1 MNYYKL
7 FVNFLAQKRVAV
19 TLFSFKDQ
27 RFGCNHP
34 YLDQFFSSNPHINNR
49 LASLVRELLELPYL
63 KVVFTVFAAVGVHV
77 IEPFYWKTID
87 KESTHSSVKDYYAKL
102 YSDLG
107 KVADETFLPWRELCL
122 SQSVPRCLVE

>member
-1 MNYYKL
+1 MVVCL
-7 FVNFLAQKRVAV
+7 GLHA
-19 TLFSFKDQ
+19 TI
-27 RFGCNHP
+27 P
-34 YLDQFFSSNPHINNR
+34 TSNPHINNR
-49 LASLVRELLELPYL
+49 LACLVRELLELSYL